1 MAANINDKKGNNVK
15 LSPLNTAVMAD
26 QGHLHMREA
35 LPILRRDI
43 FNTIADSPMPL
54 TFEQLCEALP
64 AMHSATLRVLLDG
77 LYDDQHVTADK
88 HGRYLATVPKVSA

>member
-1 MAANINDKKGNNVK
+1 MKPIYPNNNAAASD
-15 LSPLNTAVMAD
+15 A
-26 QGHLHMREA
+26 GHLAMRDG
-35 LPILRRDI
+35 LPLLRRDI
-43 FNTIADSPMPL
+43 YRTLADSPMPL

-88 HGRYLATVPKVSA
+88 HGRYLATVPKVQA